1 MNGLRT
7 PAFLL
12 FLFIGMNFCGNA
24 QVGNIYKALSPDKS
38 TSFEI
43 KTASGQLLYRM
54 AFAGAAV
61 TNWSPLGLQMAGV
74 TAAPIS
80 IKDKQERSN
89 KEQFAWPLGESDTIT
104 NNYNELRLSC
114 NVGNVPFLLTSRV
127 YNGSVAFRYELP
139 ALALSVAEGSAS
151 VTTIQKELTGFNF
164 TTAYTLFQYHHETV
178 FSPVSMDTFNTPCD
192 FPATL
197 TNNRLYISVGE
208 AGNTGYTKAELKRGT
223 VPHSLAVAFVRD
235 PVVQVTGDFVSPWR
249 TICVAKTA
257 IGLHEFSQ
265 LYLKLNPPPSN
276 GVPAWIKPGKL
287 IRAQLNTQSGLDC
300 IDFAAKHH
308 FQHILF
314 DAGWYGAEFRSSSD
328 PTQAIPQLDLPKV
341 IRYGKEKGIGVILYV
356 NYVGL
361 KAKLDTI
368 LPLYKQWGVAGLKF
382 GFVDGFTQQGL
393 TWLHAAIRKVN
404 DYGFM
409 LNIHDNYKPTG
420 LSRTYPALLTQEGIR
435 GDENSPDAFHTT
447 TLPFTRFLSGPADFT
462 FCYPNA
468 KNKFAKNLKVSMG
481 QQLALTVVYFSP
493 LQAIF
498 WYGQPNDYT
507 NENEID
513 FFKHVPTVW
522 NESRYL
528 AGDIGK
534 NISVARRSGDT
545 WYVGNATGFGS
556 WKTDLPL
563 QFLTKGKT
571 YKATIYEDDGNASI
585 RTRVITVKKGDVLP
599 VSLAG
604 KTGNAIIIEP
614 VTASAKSF
622 VHPGILHT
630 QVSLDHIY
638 KVAQQQ
644 LLPGYGSYLLLRDHP
659 LSAATYAINGPYK
672 VISRDGEY
680 RWTKSKMEA
689 DFSASY
695 LNALM
700 WVATK
705 DAAHARTSWNILEA
719 YADSLTMIPAT
730 NDAPLLVGLEG
741 IKIINA
747 LEILR
752 YTWPDFPRE
761 KVEKVNTMIT
771 NVFLPV
777 AETFYKAPA
786 YTNGNWG
793 PIVTKMY
800 MSAAIWFN
808 NESMYRKAKDFYLNA
823 NDNGTI
829 RNYINEATGQIQE
842 SGRDQGHSQL
852 GIGALATVC
861 EIAWNQGDDLYS
873 ALGNRLLKGFEYVA
887 KYNLGYLVPFNTWK
901 DVTGKYSNWLII
913 SDIGRGRFIPV
924 YEMVYNHFVRIKKL
938 SMPYTGQVIQKIRP
952 EGYDRDQPAFGTLLF
967 WGVGE

>member
-1 MNGLRT
+1 MRRIKVFPVIGLLVL
-7 PAFLL
+7 AFAT
-12 FLFIGMNFCGNA
+12 GAA
-24 QVGNIYKALSPDKS
+24 QTRKAYKVTSPDKS

-43 KTASGQLLYRM
+43 QTANGQLMYRM
-54 AFAGAAV
+54 VFAGEAV
-61 TNWSPLGLQMAGV
+61 TNWSPLGLQINGGV
-74 TAAPIS
+74 SAAPVS
-80 IKDKQERSN
+80 IKGKQDRGN
-89 KEQFAWPLGESDTIT
+89 KEKFAWPLGETDTIT
-104 NNYNELRLSC
+104 NNYNEIRLSRIT
-114 NVGNVPFLLTSRV
+114 GRVPFQITARV
-127 YNGSVAFRYELP
+127 YDGSVAFRYELP
-139 ALALSVAEGSAS
+139 ASAG

-164 TTAYTLFQYHHETV
+164 TTPYTLYQYHHESV
-178 FSPVSMDTFNTPCD
+178 FTPVTIDTFNTSCD

-197 TNNRLYISVGE
+197 TNNRLYLSVGE
-208 AGNTGYTKAELKRGT
+208 ACNTGYTKAELKRGA

-235 PVVQVTGDFVSPWR
+235 SAVQLLGDFVSPWR
-249 TICVAKTA
+249 TISVSKTA
-257 IGLHEFSQ
+257 IGLHDCSQ
-265 LYLKLNPPPSN
+265 LYLQLNPPADS

-287 IRAQLNTQSGLDC
+287 IRSQLNTQSGLDC
-300 IDFAAKHH
+300 IDFAASHH
-308 FQHILF
+308 FQYIMF

-328 PTQAIPQLDLPKV
+328 PTQVIPQIDMPKV
-341 IRYGKEKGIGVILYV
+341 IQYGKEKGIGVVLYV

-393 TWLHAAIRKVN
+393 TWLHAAIKKVN
-404 DYGFM
+404 DFGFI

-447 TLPFTRFLSGPADFT
+447 TLPFTRFLAGPADFT

-468 KNKFAKNLKVSMG
+468 KNKFTKNLKVSMG
-481 QQLALTVVYFSP
+481 QQLALTVVYCSP

-507 NENEID
+507 NEKEID

-545 WYVGNATGFGS
+545 WYVGNAAGFAP
-556 WKTDLPL
+556 WKTNIKLH
-563 QFLTKGKT
+563 FLATGKT
-571 YKATIYEDDGNASI
+571 YKATIYEDDGKESI
-585 RTRVITVKKGDVLP
+585 RTRVVTVKKGDVLP
-599 VSLAG
+599 VSLAE

-614 VTASAKSF
+614 VTTQQKSF
-622 VHPGILHT
+622 IHPGILHT
-630 QVSLDHIY
+630 QASLDHIY
-638 KVAQQQ
+638 AVAQQKI
-644 LLPGYGSYLLLRDHP
+644 LPGYGSYLLLRDHP
-659 LSAATYAINGPYK
+659 LSASQYKMNGPYK
-672 VISRDGEY
+672 VIARDGEY

-705 DAAHARTSWNILEA
+705 DAAHARTSWEILES
-719 YADSLTMIPAT
+719 YADSLTSIPAT
-730 NDAPLLVGLEG
+730 NDAPLLAGLEG
-741 IKIINA
+741 VKIINA

-752 YTWPDFPRE
+752 YTWPGFPME
-761 KVEKVNTMIT
+761 KAEKVNTMIRRI
-771 NVFLPV
+771 FLPV
-777 AETFYKAPA
+777 AETFYRAPA

-808 NESMYRKAKDFYLNA
+808 NDTMYRKATNFYCNGH
-823 NDNGTI
+823 DNGTI
-829 RNYINEATGQIQE
+829 RNYINAATGQIQE
-842 SGRDQGHSQL
+842 SGRDQGHCQL

-861 EIAWNQGDDLYS
+861 EIAWNQGDDLYG
-873 ALGNRLLKGFEYVA
+873 AFGNRLLKGFEYVA
-887 KYNLGYLVPFNTWK
+887 KYNLGNEVPFLTWK
-901 DVTGKYSNWLII
+901 DVTGKYSNWTTI
-913 SDIGRGRFIPV
+913 SAIGRGRFIPV

-938 SMPYTGQVIQKIRP
+938 SMPYTEQVIQKIRP

-967 WGVGE
+967 WGVGEKLAR